1 MALGTQDLVPLETQA
16 VIVGRLSSMVTILLE
31 HFYQSYEPPTF
42 LHA

>member
-1 MALGTQDLVPLETQA
+1 MVLGTRDLVLLGTQA
-16 VIVGRLSSMVTILLE
+16 VIVGSLSSMVTILLE